1 MSARPAKPVSPQ
13 IAAPASA
20 KRELLL
26 DAAWRLFYRDG
37 FHAVGIDT
45 VLAEAGVAKMT
56 LYNHFAS
63 KEELIVAVLERRA
76 EQFES
81 SLAAAVEVAGRSP
94 MKRLMAVFDWH
105 AEWLRSPGF
114 NGCAFIKAVAEFP
127 QAEAKPHLVA
137 AAHKGR
143 IYQLLEFL
151 LKELAVRQPA
161 AIARQLELLIEGAIV
176 AAHVYGR
183 PEAAKDARAA
193 AEVLIKTSSTS
204 R

>member
-1 MSARPAKPVSPQ
+1 MSRTGKP
-13 IAAPASA
+13 AAPQPRAATSP
-20 KRELLL
+20 KRETLL

-63 KEELIVAVLERRA
+63 KDDLIVAVLERRA
-76 EQFES
+76 VEFES
-81 SLAAAVEVAGRSP
+81 SLAAAVEAAGRSP
-94 MKRLMAVFDWH
+94 MKRLLAVFDWH

-127 QAEAKPHLVA
+127 VLEEKPHQVA
-137 AAHKGR
+137 AEHKTR
-143 IYQLLEFL
+143 VFKLLES
-151 LKELAVRQPA
+151 LAAEMPVRQPA
-161 AIARQLELLIEGAIV
+161 VIARQLELLIEGAIV

-183 PEAAKDARAA
+183 PEAAKDARMA
-193 AEVLIKTSSTS
+193 AEALLKANS
-204 R
+204 RS

>member
-1 MSARPAKPVSPQ
+1 MSARPAKSVSPQ
-13 IAAPASA
+13 IAVPASA

-45 VLAEAGVAKMT
+45 VLAEASVAKMT

-81 SLAAAVEVAGRSP
+81 SLAAAVEAAGRSP

-105 AEWLRSPGF
+105 AEWLQSPEF
-114 NGCAFIKAVAEFP
+114 NGCAFIKAVAEYP
-127 QAEAKPHLVA
+127 QGDAKPHLVA

-143 IYQLLEFL
+143 IYQLLESL

-183 PEAAKDARAA
+183 PESAGDARAA
-193 AEVLIKTSSTS
+193 AEFLIKIRT
-204 R
+204 